1 MTDRSPELVLSGQ
14 LEVLVGG
21 TVRAVPTLKLK
32 YIPEWTRLLDG
43 YTPSASARPA
53 AEGFTIAAETET
65 TALLDLVVAYDRTG
79 ALGGREWLEENADP
93 ADLRAAVQQIL
104 GNVYPKGM
112 ADLAWMV
119 LNQTITASVGASVGA
134 SVLPS
139 STNGSSTTGTSRPNR
154 SVRRSTR
161 SK

>member
-1 MTDRSPELVLSGQ
+1 MADRTPEEVLSGF
-14 LEVLVGG
+14 LPIAVGG

-53 AEGFTIAAETET
+53 SEGFTIASETET
-65 TALLDLVVAYDRTG
+65 TELLDLTVAYDKTG

-93 ADLRAAVQQIL
+93 ADLRAAVQQML

-112 ADLAWMV
+112 AAVAWTV
-119 LNQTITASVGASVGA
+119 LNQTITASVGASV
-134 SVLPS
+134 LPNT
-139 STNGSSTTGTSRPNR
+139 TNGSSTPGTSRPNR
-154 SVRRSTR
+154 SARRSTK

>member
-1 MTDRSPELVLSGQ
+1 MLDRTPEEVLSGFLPIQ
-14 LEVLVGG
+14 VGG

-53 AEGFTIAAETET
+53 SDGFTIAAETET
-65 TALLDLVVAYDRTG
+65 TTLLDLIVAYDKTD
-79 ALGGREWLEENADP
+79 ALGGREWLEEHADP
-93 ADLRAAVQQIL
+93 AELRAALRQML
-104 GNVYPKGM
+104 GNVYPKGI

-119 LNQTITASVGASVGA
+119 LNQTITATVGA
-134 SVLPS
+134 SVLPNT
-139 STNGSSTTGTSRPNR
+139 TNGSSTTGTSRPNR
-154 SVRRSTR
+154 SARRSTR